1 MPSRDLDVVA
11 AADVHTL
18 GEELAACLGGS
29 VATLGGE
36 SRVLPGMGRADRIVR
51 VVLPSDGESR
61 WTVDLAPLEGAVED
75 DLARRDFTV
84 DAIAVPVEQWELPLR
99 PDEAVD
105 PHHGRRDL
113 ERGLVRAMGPKVF
126 RDEPGRLL
134 RAVRLAA
141 VLGFRLED
149 GTESLVRAD
158 AGLAADVPG
167 ERLRGELLAI
177 LALDGAKRHLEM
189 LDGLGLL
196 CCIIPELGDAKGVE
210 QPREHY
216 WDVFGHSMNAVDG
229 VERVTSPE
237 RLDPVVGEAPWGAET
252 EKRFASEVCD
262 GHSRRTFLKLAGLLH
277 DVAKPPSRTVDSTG
291 RTRFLGHHTVG
302 AVMSRDILGRLR
314 VGNRGTALVS
324 RVVEHHLR
332 PTQMSQGGEMPTAR
346 AVHRYFRDLGDA
358 AVDTLY
364 LSLADHLAAR
374 GPLLDMDSWRRH
386 AARVAHVLEMGTGP
400 RSSQETPRLV
410 TGHDLMAALDITPGP
425 AIGSILDDI
434 EEARAAGEV
443 SSRAGALAL
452 AKRLKDGALD
462 AAEVGA
468 GSA

>member
-11 AADVHTL
+11 AADVHAL
-18 GEELAACLGGS
+18 GEELAASLGGS
-29 VATLGGE
+29 VSSLGGDG
-36 SRVLPGMGRADRIVR
+36 RVLPGMGPADRIVR
-51 VVLPSDGESR
+51 VTLPCDGEGR
-61 WTVDLAPLEGAVED
+61 WTVDLAPLSGSIED

-99 PDEAVD
+99 LDGTAD
-105 PHHGRRDL
+105 PYGGLRDL
-113 ERGLVRAMGPKVF
+113 ERGLVRTVGPNVF

-141 VLGFRLED
+141 ALGFRLEEA
-149 GTESLVRAD
+149 TESLVRAD
-158 AGLAADVPG
+158 AGLVSHVPG
-167 ERLRGELLAI
+167 ERLRDELLAI
-177 LALDGAKRHLEM
+177 LVLDGAKRHLEV
-189 LDGLGLL
+189 LDALGLL
-196 CCIIPELGDAKGVE
+196 CCIIPELGEARGVE

-216 WDVFGHSMNAVDG
+216 WDVFGHSINAVDG
-229 VERVTSPE
+229 VERVTSPD
-237 RLDPVVGEAPWGAET
+237 RLDPVVREVPWGAET
-252 EKRFASEVCD
+252 EQRFASQVCD

-277 DVAKPPSRTVDSTG
+277 DVAKPAARTVDSTG

-374 GPLLDMDSWRRH
+374 GPLLDMDAWRRH
-386 AARVAHVLEMGTGP
+386 AGRVAHVLEMGTGP
-400 RSSQETPRLV
+400 RSPQRTPRLV
-410 TGHDLMAALDITPGP
+410 TGHDLMTALDMTPGP
-425 AIGSILDDI
+425 AVGAMLDGI

-443 SSRAGALAL
+443 STRDGALAM
-452 AKRLKDGALD
+452 ARRLRDGALD
-462 AAEVGA
+462 TVGVGT